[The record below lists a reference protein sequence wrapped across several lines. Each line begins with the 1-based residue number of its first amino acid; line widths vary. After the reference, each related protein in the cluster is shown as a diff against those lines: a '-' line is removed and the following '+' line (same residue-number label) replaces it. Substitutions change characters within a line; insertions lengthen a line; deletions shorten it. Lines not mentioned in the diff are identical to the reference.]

1 MPIDYSIRCS
11 DNSSKPQNNAAGT
24 AHHTRLHR
32 FTGGVPDSET
42 GSPPA
47 AQMAVS
53 PMAGTYKGIEM
64 IKKGD
69 VVKIKKEWQDAGDDQ
84 IVFLACED
92 EDGGRVLIEPQI
104 NISFKPRQVV
114 QVFMLENNE

>member
-1 MPIDYSIRCS
+1 
-11 DNSSKPQNNAAGT
+11 
-24 AHHTRLHR
+24 
-32 FTGGVPDSET
+32 
-42 GSPPA
+42 
-47 AQMAVS
+47 MAVS
-53 PMAGTYKGIEM
+53 PMAGTFKGNEM

-114 QVFMLENNE
+114 QVLMLENNE